1 MNRRKFISVG
11 ATAIGVSTLPRF
23 SIGKPSGG
31 EFSQLRVG
39 CIGMGRMMYWHVNSF
54 MQNCTL
60 VAVCD
65 VDTTRRE
72 SERDR
77 VNAHYGNKDCVAYN
91 DYREILNRDDIDVVV
106 IATPDHW
113 HATLVIEAAKAGKH
127 IYCEKPL
134 THDIDESIRVID
146 AVKQSGVVLQTG
158 SQQRGMK
165 EFRVAADLVRNEVA
179 GKVLEI
185 KSDFWGPAKPCS
197 LGEQAMEPGLDW
209 DLWCGPAPF
218 RPYHSELSPRGVH
231 KKFPMGWRQTT
242 EYGGGGIC
250 DMGAHHLDIIQMA
263 LENDASGPIQA
274 LPPEDGSQDYGAK
287 LVYKGGLEV
296 TREKGFHVD
305 FICENGRIQVSRG
318 KFHFELEGE
327 TKHKFLTREDGGSL
341 IRAVTLTEREFLAD
355 ADMRFHEQKKGGH
368 KQNFLDAVV
377 SGGQPVAHVEAG
389 ARSAI
394 CCHLMNLTYMH
405 QQKIGWDPKQ
415 LKFTGGGKPEWMQ
428 GARRE
433 YRNA

>member
-1 MNRRKFISVG
+1 
-11 ATAIGVSTLPRF
+11 
-23 SIGKPSGG
+23 
-31 EFSQLRVG
+31 
-39 CIGMGRMMYWHVNSF
+39 MGHMMYWHVNSF

-72 SERDR
+72 AERDR
-77 VNAHYGNKDCVAYN
+77 VNAHYGNKECVAYN
-91 DYREILNRDDIDVVV
+91 DYREILKRDDIDVVV

-185 KSDFWGPAKPCS
+185 KSDFWGPGKPCS
-197 LGEQAMEPGLDW
+197 LGEETMEPGLDW
-209 DLWCGPAPF
+209 NLWCGPAPY

-231 KKFPMGWRQTT
+231 EKFPMGWRQTI

-250 DMGAHHLDIIQMA
+250 DMGAHHLDIVQMA
-263 LENDASGPIQA
+263 LEKDASGPIQA

-287 LVYKGGLEV
+287 LVYEGGLEV
-296 TREKGFHVD
+296 TREKGFHLD

-318 KFHFELEGE
+318 KFHFELEGD

-341 IRAVTLTEREFLAD
+341 IRALTLTEREFLAD
-355 ADMRFHEQKKGGH
+355 ADMRFHEQNKGGH

-377 SGGQPVAHVEAG
+377 SGGQAVAHVEAG

-415 LKFTGGGKPEWMQ
+415 LKFTNGGKPEWMK
-428 GARRE
+428 GVRRDYRKSKE
-433 YRNA
+433 Y